1 MAIERLPEAVGSLYA
16 ELLEQSL
23 AYERAAGLDGA
34 LPGGLVEKA
43 VRGRTYLYW
52 QVRGGGH
59 SFQRYLGPDSAEL
72 RAELQRLLVRRR
84 DLGADL
90 ETLKRLG
97 AMIAQG
103 GGLREDARV
112 AEVLNLL
119 ADLGLFRRG
128 AVVIGTQAYRSYG
141 NLLGVHLPAASLRT
155 QDIDI
160 AQALGISIASAAEP
174 MPAVEGQLA
183 ALGFLPVP
191 GLDPRHPSTSFSVR
205 GRDLR
210 VDFLTP
216 ARDRQST
223 EPVWLPALRVSA
235 QPLHLLHYLI
245 ESPTPAVMLGR
256 RPALLRVPRPGRFA
270 LHKLW
275 TATQRPVAEQAKAR
289 KDRRQA
295 EALLE
300 VLAEDRP
307 DDLQEAL
314 AALAPHRRART
325 AVDREL
331 ARLPSDALAQL
342 LREIPRR

>member
-1 MAIERLPEAVGSLYA
+1 MKLDRLPEAVGTMYA
-16 ELLEQSL
+16 ELLDQAL
-23 AYERAAGLDGA
+23 AHERAAGLEGA
-34 LPGGLVEKA
+34 IPGGLVEKQ

-59 SFQRYLGPDSAEL
+59 TLQRYLGPDTPDL
-72 RAELQRLLVRRR
+72 RDDVRRTIERRR
-84 DLGADL
+84 DLAADR
-90 ETLKRLG
+90 ETLSRLA
-97 AMIAQG
+97 AMVAQG
-103 GGLREDARV
+103 GGLREAAGP
-112 AEVLNLL
+112 AEVLCLL

-128 AVVIGTQAYRSYG
+128 AVVIGTQAYRTYG
-141 NLLGVHLPAASLRT
+141 NLLGVRLSAEAMRT

-160 AQALGISIASAAEP
+160 AQALAVSIAAAAEP
-174 MPAVEGQLA
+174 APQVEGRLA
-183 ALGFLPVP
+183 FLGLLPVP
-191 GLDPRHPSTSFSVR
+191 GLDPRRPSTSFSVR
-205 GRDLR
+205 GRELR

-216 ARDRQST
+216 ARGGRED
-223 EPVWLPALRVSA
+223 EPVRLPSLGVAA
-235 QPLHLLHYLI
+235 QPLRLLDYLI
-245 ESPTPAVMLGR
+245 EAPTPAVMLAR
-256 RPALLRVPRPGRFA
+256 RPALLRVPRPARFA

-314 AALAPHRRART
+314 VALAPHRRARA

-342 LREIPRR
+342 LREILRR